1 MATYGEIQDRVNND
15 HLNRT
20 DLTAETARSIR
31 AAIRHYERQPYWFNQ
46 SSTALA
52 TVSSQSHIARPAAF
66 FRIDELR
73 FFYDTSAS
81 YKLSLVTISE
91 LDEMRA
97 GAQTHGD
104 PTHWAENG
112 ELLELFP
119 IPNAVDTVIA
129 RGYQQ
134 FAVLSATSDTNGW
147 TSAAEDLIVFHATK
161 LMWST
166 VLRNNENALMFAQ
179 LEKSAL
185 DDLRMSNELR
195 VLKAIKASD

>member
-15 HLNRT
+15 CLNRT
-20 DLTAETARSIR
+20 DLTAETARSIK
-31 AAIRHYERQPYWFNQ
+31 AAVRHYERQRFWFNE
-46 SSTALA
+46 SSTVLA
-52 TVSSQSHIARPAAF
+52 TISSQSHIARPSAF

-81 YKLSLVTISE
+81 YALINVDIST
-91 LDEMRA
+91 LDRMRA
-97 GAQTHGD
+97 GAQTHGE

-119 IPNAVDTVIA
+119 IPNAVDNVVA

-134 FAVLSATSDTNGW
+134 LATLSASTDTNGW
-147 TSAAEDLIVFHATK
+147 TSAAEDLVTYHAAK
-161 LMWST
+161 LMWAT
-166 VLRNNENALMFAQ
+166 VLRDPNNASLYAQ

-185 DDLRMSNELR
+185 DDLRQANELR
-195 VLKAIKASD
+195 CLRGIRARD

>member
-15 HLNRT
+15 YLNRT

-31 AAIRHYERQPYWFNQ
+31 AAVRHYERQRFWFNE
-46 SSTALA
+46 SSTVLA
-52 TVSSQSHIARPAAF
+52 TVSSQSHIARPSAF

-81 YKLSLVTISE
+81 YALRNVSMSE

-112 ELLELFP
+112 ELIELFP
-119 IPNAVDTVIA
+119 IPNAVDNVVA

-134 FAVLSATSDTNGW
+134 LAVLSATSDTNGW

-161 LMWST
+161 LMWAT
-166 VLRNNENALMFAQ
+166 VLRNSEVAGAFAQ
-179 LEKSAL
+179 LERSAL
-185 DDLRMSNELR
+185 DDLRAANELR
-195 VLKAIKASD
+195 CMRAIKAWE

>member
-15 HLNRT
+15 YLNRT
-20 DLTAETARSIR
+20 DLTAETARCIR
-31 AAIRHYERQPYWFNQ
+31 AAVRHYERQRWWFNE

-52 TVSSQSHIARPAAF
+52 TVSSQSHIARPTAF

-81 YKLSLVTISE
+81 YALRNITVSE
-91 LDEMRA
+91 LDKMRA

-119 IPNAVDTVIA
+119 IPNAVDTVVA

-134 FAVLSATSDTNGW
+134 LAVLSATSDTNGW
-147 TSAAEDLIVFHATK
+147 TSAAEDLVVYHAAK

-166 VLRNNENALMFAQ
+166 VLRNQENAQMFAQ
-179 LEKSAL
+179 LERSAL
-185 DDLRMSNELR
+185 DDLRAANDLR
-195 VLKAIKASD
+195 MMRAIRARD

>member
-15 HLNRT
+15 CLNRT
-20 DLTAETARSIR
+20 DLTAETARAIR
-31 AAIRHYERQPYWFNQ
+31 SAVRHYERQRFWFNE

-52 TVSSQSHIARPAAF
+52 TVSSQSHIARPSAF
-66 FRIDELR
+66 YRIDELR
-73 FFYDTSAS
+73 FFYEASAS
-81 YKLSLVTISE
+81 YALRNVTVSE

-112 ELLELFP
+112 ELIELFP
-119 IPNAVDTVIA
+119 IPNAVDTVVA

-134 FAVLSATSDTNGW
+134 LPVLSLSTDTNAW
-147 TSAAEDLIVFHATK
+147 TSAAEDLVVYHAAK

-166 VLRNNENALMFAQ
+166 VLRNQENAQMFAQ
-179 LEKSAL
+179 LERSAL
-185 DDLRMSNELR
+185 DSLRAAGELR
-195 VLKAIKASD
+195 IMRAIKAWE